1 MKKFLTLANPFGIAL
16 VVIFMAGVMPAIS
29 FAGEKVTALNFP
41 RAESD
46 MYLKNLSA
54 QGEFGKFFH
63 IRNPIAIDQQD
74 VIRMNRDTLYS
85 GGIFDL
91 NTPLTIY
98 KPDTGDRYQSMQVV
112 NQDHYTKMV
121 GYEPGEYTIT
131 KEEMGTRYVLITFR
145 TLVDASDPGDIVK
158 VNEIQDRITTTQASP
173 GSLELPDWDKSS
185 LDRVRDAL
193 NVLASTLDSAEGMF
207 GDIDEVDPVR
217 HLIGAAFGWGGFP
230 SKDATYLNFF
240 PALNDGKTAY
250 TVTLKDVPVDG
261 FWSISVYNNDGF
273 FEQNDYDAYSVNNL
287 TAETDENGSVT
298 VHFGGDP
305 KRPNYLPITEGW
317 NYIARLY
324 QPRQEVLDG
333 EWTFPEPEQVE

>member
-16 VVIFMAGVMPAIS
+16 AVIFMAGAMPATS
-29 FAGEKVTALNFP
+29 LAYEEVTALNFP

-46 MYLKNLSA
+46 MYLRKISG
-54 QGEFGKFFH
+54 QGAFGKFFH
-63 IRNPIAIDQQD
+63 IRKPVSIDQQD

-85 GGIFDL
+85 PGIFDL

-98 KPDTGDRYQSMQVV
+98 KPDTGDRYQSMHVV

-121 GYEPGEYTIT
+121 AYEPGKYTIT

-145 TLVDASDPGDIVK
+145 TLVDASDPADIAR

-207 GDIDEVDPVR
+207 GDIDEVDP
-217 HLIGAAFGWGGFP
+217 
-230 SKDATYLNFF
+230 
-240 PALNDGKTAY
+240 
-250 TVTLKDVPVDG
+250 PVG
-261 FWSISVYNNDGF
+261 
-273 FEQNDYDAYSVNNL
+273 
-287 TAETDENGSVT
+287 
-298 VHFGGDP
+298 
-305 KRPNYLPITEGW
+305 
-317 NYIARLY
+317 
-324 QPRQEVLDG
+324 
-333 EWTFPEPEQVE
+333 